1 MSRRMDDFDVVCL
14 AEAHRHDA
22 QALTPDGPAAVR
34 EALALARSGAGSAD
48 ERMRVWA
55 RALAERN
62 GLAEA
67 LPALVFRQQV
77 TLGVLGV
84 LFALSGLGAA
94 LAVLGD
100 GSRAVNVVWALGGL
114 LGVHVLSLLLWALTF
129 WLSARGGGLL
139 ARLWQGLAAWGAG
152 GTVARLTGAVF
163 AVMARSG
170 LQRWWLGAVT
180 HVLWLAF
187 LMGSLAGLLIGFS
200 VRRYDFVWES
210 TLLSAEVFEYF
221 VTLLGSVPAALS
233 GLGMPD
239 VGLVR
244 VTGEGAGTGLAG
256 GLDEAGRRLWAN
268 WMIGCVLVYGVLLRL
283 SLWALCFVRWRLGRR
298 RVRLDLHLPEFVQVV
313 GWITPESE
321 RIGVTDAAPAQLH
334 EPPPAAVTLQAGGR
348 PVLLG
353 LELEAPVDWPRPLSG
368 MVLDGGIIDGRAARR
383 QALEQLGAQPPARL
397 LLVCNARLSP
407 DRGSLALVADLARH
421 AAQTRVLLEG
431 ADPGDGEGADERGT
445 DERGAD
451 PRGAMNTEG
460 RQRVAYWRQGLMELG
475 FAADQVFGQAAAALS
490 WLEQGDEQ
498 A

>member
-244 VTGEGAGTGLAG
+244 VTGEGAGTGTGLAG

-431 ADPGDGEGADERGT
+431 ADPGDGEGADERG
-445 DERGAD
+445 AD
-451 PRGAMNTEG
+451 RRGAMNTEG